1 MLKKDMG
8 LQEKMF
14 TEVEAWRSSGIA
26 KQEFIKDKEYSLS
39 KFNYWVA
46 KYRAAQVDDQAE
58 GFREVDFT
66 ETKLGKVLEIEAPS
80 GVKIMVYA

>member
-1 MLKKDMG
+1 MD

-14 TEVEAWRSSGIA
+14 TEVEAWRSSGMT
-26 KQEFIKDKEYSLS
+26 KQDFLKDKEYSLA

-46 KYRAAQVDDQAE
+46 RHRADQVHEQMD
-58 GFREVDFT
+58 GFQEIDFT
-66 ETKLGKVLEIEAPS
+66 ENKLGKVLEIEAPS

>member
-1 MLKKDMG
+1 MG

-14 TEVEAWRSSGIA
+14 TEVEAWRSSGMT
-26 KQEFIKDKEYSLS
+26 KQEFLKDKEYSLS
-39 KFNYWVA
+39 KFNYWIF
-46 KYRAAQVDDQAE
+46 KHRAAQVDDQLE
-58 GFREVDFT
+58 GFQEVDFT

>member
-1 MLKKDMG
+1 MG

-14 TEVEAWRSSGIA
+14 TEVEAWRSSGMT
-26 KQEFIKDKEYSLS
+26 KQEFLKDKEYSLS
-39 KFNYWVA
+39 KFNYWIA
-46 KYRAAQVDDQAE
+46 KHRAVQVDDQLE
-58 GFREVDFT
+58 GFQEVDFT

>member
-1 MLKKDMG
+1 MDR
-8 LQEKMF
+8 QEQMF
-14 TEVEAWRSSGIA
+14 LEVEAWRSSGMI
-26 KQEFIKDKEYSLS
+26 KQEFLKDKDYSLP
-39 KFNYWVA
+39 KFNYWIA
-46 KYRAAQVDDQAE
+46 KYRAAQIDGQVAE